1 MISIGFMKTRKIIL
15 ILHDIRSVENVG
27 AIFRTADA
35 IGVSKIIIS
44 GYTPA
49 PIDRFGRERGD
60 LKKTA
65 LGAEK
70 TIPWEQVKNINTK
83 IKNLKKEGFDIIAL
97 EQNPK
102 SLDYKKYKPKEKT
115 AVIVGSEVLGVSEK
129 NLSLCDYILEI
140 PMNGEKESLNVSVA
154 TGILLYRLF
163 DN

>member
-1 MISIGFMKTRKIIL
+1 MKTRKIIL

>member
-1 MISIGFMKTRKIIL
+1 MKTREIIL
-15 ILHDIRSVENVG
+15 ILHDIRSVQNVG

-44 GYTPA
+44 GHTPA

-83 IKNLKKEGFDIIAL
+83 IKNLKRDGFSIIAL

-102 SLDYKKYKPKEKT
+102 SIDYKKYKPKEKT
-115 AVIVGSEVLGVSEK
+115 AIIIGSEVLGVSEK